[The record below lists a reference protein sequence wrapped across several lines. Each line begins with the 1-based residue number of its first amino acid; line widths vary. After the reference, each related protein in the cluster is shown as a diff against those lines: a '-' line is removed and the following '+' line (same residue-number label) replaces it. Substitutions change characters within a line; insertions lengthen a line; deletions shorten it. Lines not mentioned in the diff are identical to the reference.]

1 MKRCSVLSFCSGAM
15 LCSIYIIYY
24 INLYIVKIS
33 VAIGII
39 KNRKADY
46 DSTSNKKDCAKTVAV
61 GNAVLAYLNYSKD
74 FVKKL

>member
-15 LCSIYIIYY
+15 LYSIYNIYFT
-24 INLYIVKIS
+24 NLYIIKIAA
-33 VAIGII
+33 AIGII
-39 KNRKADY
+39 KTVKPFEALRV
-46 DSTSNKKDCAKTVAV
+46 TKKDCAKTVAV